1 MILVI
6 QPETADPLLHTG
18 KKKTGDIAF
27 GDVPKGVREK
37 YKKVIAMG
45 FIVFRL
51 FQQIRKP

>member
-6 QPETADPLLHTG
+6 RSFTLHG
-18 KKKTGDIAF
+18 HKKKTGDTAF

-45 FIVFRL
+45 FIVIRL
-51 FQQIRKP
+51 SQQIRKP